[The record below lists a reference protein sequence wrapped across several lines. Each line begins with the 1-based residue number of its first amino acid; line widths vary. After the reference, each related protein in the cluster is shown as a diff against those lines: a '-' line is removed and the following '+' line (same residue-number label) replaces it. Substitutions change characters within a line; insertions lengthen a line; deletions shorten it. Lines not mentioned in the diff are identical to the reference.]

1 MKSQTVN
8 FGSLGF
14 RLPFPLVMEQVYTS
28 TYVLS
33 RDTFPHMVKG
43 MNERLDSVFAAL
55 ADPTRRAIVARLAH
69 GEASV
74 SQLAAPFPVSLPAVT
89 KHLSVLRRA
98 GIVKDRKL
106 GRVRLC
112 RLATDPLRQAE
123 RWVAEQRL
131 FWDQR
136 MDGLAAHLEADGRG
150 E

>member
-1 MKSQTVN
+1 MKSRQASSSGNISLKSQTVN

-98 GIVKDRKL
+98 GLVKDRK
-106 GRVRLC
+106 
-112 RLATDPLRQAE
+112 
-123 RWVAEQRL
+123 
-131 FWDQR
+131 
-136 MDGLAAHLEADGRG
+136 RG
-150 E
+150 